1 MKEKIRT
8 VVDRRR
14 LLRAV
19 VTGATATAAASVAVG
34 QAAAAEPTTRDEKRR
49 ARYQPNS
56 PEVQD
61 FYRVN
66 GYPPRSGRSSC

>member
-1 MKEKIRT
+1 MKERVPT
-8 VVDRRR
+8 AVDRRG
-14 LLRAV
+14 LLRAI
-19 VTGATATAAASVAVG
+19 VTGATATAAANALICET
-34 QAAAAEPTTRDEKRR
+34 AAAEPMTRDEKRR

-56 PEVQD
+56 AEVQD

>member
-1 MKEKIRT
+1 MKKPGKGI
-8 VVDRRR
+8 DRRD

-19 VTGATATAAASVAVG
+19 AVTGATATANALVCEADAA
-34 QAAAAEPTTRDEKRR
+34 QPTARDEKRK
-49 ARYQPNS
+49 ARYQANS
-56 PEVQD
+56 AEIQD